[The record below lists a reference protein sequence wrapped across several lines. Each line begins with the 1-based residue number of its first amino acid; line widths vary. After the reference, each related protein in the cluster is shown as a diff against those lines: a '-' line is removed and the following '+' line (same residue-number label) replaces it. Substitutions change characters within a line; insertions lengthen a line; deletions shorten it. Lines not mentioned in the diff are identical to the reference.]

1 MENQKGIGESF
12 LSNIFF
18 QLDTDI
24 SSILIP
30 VNYYDI
36 PNFEFISFKYIQRKI
51 KRYLEYPCCPCSSS
65 LQLDMIISTTYR

>member
-1 MENQKGIGESF
+1 MENQKGIGESS

-36 PNFEFISFKYIQRKI
+36 RNFEFRSLKYIQRNV

-65 LQLDMIISTTYR
+65 LQLDVIISTPYR